1 MLLKL
6 HYTLEKTKIYII
18 RGPCKKWNVNFVDSY
33 LNNNSRV
40 NIYSLTLASAR
51 RITDRQT
58 AIDIYININNDSFK
72 VFNICPNCH
81 REYSEPPAL
90 SRRDNKKY
98 ICSNC
103 GTKETLYDFINERV

>member
-1 MLLKL
+1 M
-6 HYTLEKTKIYII
+6 YII
-18 RGPCKKWNVNFVDSY
+18 RGTYKNGNVYFVDSY

-40 NIYSLTLASAR
+40 NIYSLTLAGAR

-58 AIDIYININNDSFK
+58 AIDICININDDSFK

-81 REYSEPPAL
+81 KEYSEPPAL
-90 SRRDNKKY
+90 SRRDNKTY

-103 GTKETLYDFINERV
+103 GTKEALYDFINKRA